1 MPVGIVLLV
10 IGIIVLA
17 TVSPLLGIIIAAAGL
32 VLILTGRGYS
42 AQTLPF
48 RCSRR
53 LPSGTPGR
61 VCRQRLSTRPRPM
74 KGAAFV
80 VSGSLDRP

>member
-32 VLILTGRGYS
+32 VLILTGRG
-42 AQTLPF
+42 
-48 RCSRR
+48 
-53 LPSGTPGR
+53 
-61 VCRQRLSTRPRPM
+61 
-74 KGAAFV
+74 
-80 VSGSLDRP
+80 